1 MHANNGNA
9 QHSDNAQNDYHTQH
23 SRNINNHYNAQHEH
37 NMLNSHNA
45 QNVNIR
51 SNNPLEK
58 NLTLNVCGGCN
69 AKIAAGS
76 LGEILKSIDIFK
88 RSDII
93 KGFEGNEDA
102 AVIQITDEIGIVFTV
117 DFFPAMV
124 DNPYEFGQIAAANAL
139 SDCYAMGA
147 EPVSALNIVCFPAE
161 EDVEILEQILK
172 GGADKVFEAG
182 ATLSGGHSIHDSK
195 IKYGLA
201 VIGRLN
207 LKKVW
212 NNNTPR
218 VGDVILITKP
228 IGVSLI
234 MSADIVEEASYDEVE
249 AAKLNMRTLNK
260 YAYEIARE
268 FEISSATDIT
278 GFGLLGHLY
287 EMLEGESHAD
297 FESGSLNRGSK
308 SAVLYSKQI
317 PILKGAYKAASE
329 FMFTQGGQKNRNHLQ
344 DRVEF
349 EFDDFAMEEVLYD
362 PQTSGGLMITT
373 DLQSA
378 QKMVEQMNQEGIGA
392 AIIGEVIEKSEKSIY
407 IK

>member
-1 MHANNGNA
+1 MDGKNTVLE
-9 QHSDNAQNDYHTQH
+9 QEK
-23 SRNINNHYNAQHEH
+23 EH
-37 NMLNSHNA
+37 NAMDAAIKSSL
-45 QNVNIR
+45 
-51 SNNPLEK
+51 K
-58 NLTLNVCGGCN
+58 LNVCGGCN

-76 LGEILKSIDIFK
+76 LSEILNAIEIFK
-88 RSDII
+88 RDDII

-102 AVIQITDEIGIVFTV
+102 ALIKITDEIGIVFTL

-147 EPVSALNIVCFPAE
+147 QPVCALNIVCFPAE
-161 EDVEILEQILK
+161 EDFEILQQILK
-172 GGADKVFEAG
+172 GGADKVLEAG

-201 VIGRLN
+201 VIGKLN

-212 NNNTPR
+212 NNNTPK
-218 VGDVILITKP
+218 VKDVILITKP

-234 MSADIVEEASYDEVE
+234 MSADIVDEAEYEDVE
-249 AAKLNMRTLNK
+249 AAKLNMKTLNK
-260 YAYEIARE
+260 YAYEIAKE

-287 EMLEGESHAD
+287 EMLGESTS
-297 FESGSLNRGSK
+297 FEQTPK
-308 SAVLYSKQI
+308 SAIIYSSRI
-317 PILKGAYKAASE
+317 PILKGAYEAASE

-344 DRVEF
+344 DKVQF

-362 PQTSGGLMITT
+362 PQT
-373 DLQSA
+373 
-378 QKMVEQMNQEGIGA
+378 
-392 AIIGEVIEKSEKSIY
+392 
-407 IK
+407 

>member
-1 MHANNGNA
+1 MDTREILSKYDG
-9 QHSDNAQNDYHTQH
+9 
-23 SRNINNHYNAQHEH
+23 EH
-37 NMLNSHNA
+37 NLA
-45 QNVNIR
+45 DKETQNK
-51 SNNPLEK
+51 LK
-58 NLTLNVCGGCN
+58 LNVCGGCN

-76 LGEILKSIDIFK
+76 LGEILKCIELLK
-88 RSDII
+88 RNDVI
-93 KGFEGNEDA
+93 KGFEANEDA
-102 AVIQITDEIGIVFTV
+102 ALIKITDEIGIIFTV

-147 EPVSALNIVCFPAE
+147 EPVCALNIVCFPAE
-161 EDVEILEQILK
+161 EDIKILEQILK
-172 GGADKVFEAG
+172 GGADKVLEAG
-182 ATLSGGHSIHDSK
+182 ATLSGGHSIHDPK

-201 VIGRLN
+201 VIGKLN

-212 NNNTPR
+212 NNNTPKA
-218 VGDVILITKP
+218 GDVILITKP

-234 MSADIVEEASYDEVE
+234 MSANIVEEAVYEDVE

-260 YAYEIARE
+260 YAYEIAKK
-268 FEISSATDIT
+268 FKINSATDIT

-287 EMLEGESHAD
+287 EMLD
-297 FESGSLNRGSK
+297 NSK
-308 SAVLYSKQI
+308 SAILYSKQI
-317 PILKGAYKAASE
+317 PILKGAYEAASE

-344 DRVEF
+344 EKVAF

-378 QKMVEQMNQEGIGA
+378 QKMVEQMNQNGIQA
-392 AIIGEVIEKSEKSIY
+392 AIIGKIIEKSQKSIY